1 MPNGLSSITDSIADV
16 GGNLA
21 RAATT
26 RHRHSQ
32 NLSQSSSALPVPP
45 PPQHTN
51 VATQHSRHL
60 SADTTSHLSTSPS
73 NTNDNRRNSQVI
85 LTPEDGST
93 NNMVIEFEGGTHV
106 IVRPNRIIRGKVIL
120 TALERMY
127 VSKIR
132 IKFRA
137 EEVALVRVDEG
148 GESRS
153 ERLHQTITTFFEVDW
168 KLWGENN
175 TSYLQSGW
183 DEIKVGKY
191 EFPFALKVTQQRLK
205 IT

>member
-60 SADTTSHLSTSPS
+60 SADNTTSHLSTSPS
-73 NTNDNRRNSQVI
+73 TTSDNRRNSQVI
-85 LTPEDGST
+85 LTPEDGPT

-106 IVRPNRIIRGKVIL
+106 IVRPNRIIRG
-120 TALERMY
+120 
-127 VSKIR
+127 
-132 IKFRA
+132 
-137 EEVALVRVDEG
+137 
-148 GESRS
+148 
-153 ERLHQTITTFFEVDW
+153 
-168 KLWGENN
+168 
-175 TSYLQSGW
+175 
-183 DEIKVGKY
+183 
-191 EFPFALKVTQQRLK
+191 
-205 IT
+205 